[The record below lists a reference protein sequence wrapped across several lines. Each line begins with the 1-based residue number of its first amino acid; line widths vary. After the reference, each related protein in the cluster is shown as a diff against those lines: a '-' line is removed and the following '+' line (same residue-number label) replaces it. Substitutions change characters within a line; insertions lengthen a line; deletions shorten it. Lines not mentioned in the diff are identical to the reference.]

1 MQIKKIF
8 DYPYRFHNLGNG
20 IRLVHKYTN
29 SNVAHLGVTINI
41 GSRDESEEENGIA
54 HFIEHCIFKG
64 TVNKTYSKI
73 LSRIDGVGGELNAYT
88 TKEETVVFATF
99 LTQYYARAT
108 ELLADIVFNSTFP
121 EKELE
126 KEKSVIIEEIN
137 SYNDSPTELIYDEF
151 ESMIFGNTPLGRMIL
166 GIPKKVRS
174 FNSLQVRKFIKKNWA
189 TNKIVISTVGNMD
202 FEKWCR
208 LTEKYFG
215 NIDENIQPPRIK
227 QNYNYFPQYKVNQKD
242 THQAHIMYG
251 CPCYDYSCEK
261 KVAFF
266 LLNNMLGSSAMNS
279 ALNMHIR
286 EKYGFTYLI
295 ESAYTA
301 YGDNGIFQIY
311 AGTEEQFIDKT
322 LSLIDKELY
331 KFRDKR
337 LTQSQLHKAKEQL
350 KGQLSIQNDYNREEM
365 LSMAKSLLNYNKVQN
380 IQETFE
386 DIDSIQA
393 EDILSVASEIFDTNK
408 FSTLIYR

>member
-1 MQIKKIF
+1 MKKEYA
-8 DYPYRFHNLGNG
+8 YPYKVHTLDNG
-20 IRLVHKYTN
+20 IRLIHRHTN
-29 SNVAHLGVTINI
+29 SDVAHLGVTIDV
-41 GSRDESEEENGIA
+41 GSRNETKEENGIA

-64 TVNKTYSKI
+64 TVNKTSSKI

-99 LTQYYARAT
+99 LTQYYRRAT

-137 SYNDSPTELIYDEF
+137 SYNDSPMELIYDDF
-151 ESMIFGNTPLGRMIL
+151 ENMIFGDTPLGRMIL
-166 GIPKKVRS
+166 GTPDRVHS
-174 FNSLQVRKFIKKNWA
+174 FTSLQVRNFIKKNWS
-189 TNKIVISTVGNMD
+189 TNRIVISTVGNID

-215 NIDENIQPPRIK
+215 CIEKNIQASLPK
-227 QNYNYFPQYKVNQKD
+227 QIYNYKPQYEEVEKD
-242 THQAHIMYG
+242 TYQVHIMYG
-251 CPCYDYSCEK
+251 CPCYDYTCEK
-261 KVAFF
+261 KVAFS

-279 ALNMHIR
+279 SLNMHIR

-295 ESAYTA
+295 ESSYNAYK
-301 YGDNGIFQIY
+301 DNGIFQIY
-311 AGTEEQFIDKT
+311 VGTEEQYIDKT
-322 LSLIDKELY
+322 LFLIKKELQR
-331 KFRDKR
+331 FIDKR

-365 LSMAKSLLNYNKVQN
+365 LAIAKSLLNYEKVQSMV
-380 IQETFE
+380 ETFN
-386 DIDSIQA
+386 DIDNIQA
-393 EDILSVASEIFDTNK
+393 EDILSVASEMFDIEK
-408 FSTLIYR
+408 FSTLIYK